1 MVQGAHALAL
11 RSPHGLESRYELVHY
26 AALVRLC
33 FRHQTTVQRL
43 MAKAKKINKKMA
55 KLDAL
60 LQGLD
65 AKPEEAIT
73 TSPLR
78 KEPPDN
84 SRFIEPKTRTTPHR
98 LKCGHWNWWLS
109 GTKKDKNRI
118 CMDFACKR
126 DRRLD
131 SEQSKPKAKKE

>member
-1 MVQGAHALAL
+1 
-11 RSPHGLESRYELVHY
+11 
-26 AALVRLC
+26 
-33 FRHQTTVQRL
+33 
-43 MAKAKKINKKMA
+43 MAKAKKTNKKMA

-73 TSPLR
+73 TSPPR

-98 LKCGHWNWWLS
+98 LECGHWNWWLS
-109 GTKKDKNRI
+109 GKKNDKNRI
-118 CMDFACKR
+118 CMDYECKR
-126 DRRLD
+126 DRRLESKQNNSKTKKKQKD
-131 SEQSKPKAKKE
+131 SKNG